1 MAANRRWPLSLS
13 DGPVGLR
20 PLRVRDGSEWAR
32 LRRTNITWLAPWE
45 ATRPVDVNPDMS
57 FAHMVRRLRA
67 EARLGRTL
75 PFALTYHDRFVGQLT
90 VGGITWGSL
99 CAGHIGYWIDREYA
113 GRGIMPTAVALATD
127 HALRELGLH
136 RIEICIRPE
145 NINSRR
151 VVEKLGFREEGLR
164 PAYLHIDGEWRDHL
178 VYALTADEVGTGV
191 LAHWHQLHAPGATS
205 VPPGDTHS

>member
-1 MAANRRWPLSLS
+1 MAAGRWPLSLS
-13 DGPVGLR
+13 DGAVGLR
-20 PLRVRDGSEWAR
+20 PLRVRDGSDWAR
-32 LRRTNITWLAPWE
+32 LRRSNLTWLAPWE

-57 FAHMVRRLRA
+57 FTHMVRRLRA
-67 EARLGRTL
+67 EAREGRAL
-75 PFALTYHDRFVGQLT
+75 PFALTFHDRFVGQLT

-99 CAGHIGYWIDREYA
+99 CAGHIGYWIDREHA

-127 HALRELGLH
+127 HCLRELGLH
-136 RIEICIRPE
+136 RIEVCIRPE

-178 VYALTADEVGTGV
+178 VYAVTAEEVGPGV
-191 LAHWHQLHAPGATS
+191 VARWHRVRAQA
-205 VPPGDTHS
+205 